1 MATADSAML
10 SKQKELVMERLRVF
24 EDGNRELRALLH
36 SRHEEET
43 ANLRLMEQRDL
54 LLKKLSEADIIS
66 QVSDMTGDKCE

>member
-36 SRHEEET
+36 SRHEEEA

-66 QVSDMTGDKCE
+66 QVSDR